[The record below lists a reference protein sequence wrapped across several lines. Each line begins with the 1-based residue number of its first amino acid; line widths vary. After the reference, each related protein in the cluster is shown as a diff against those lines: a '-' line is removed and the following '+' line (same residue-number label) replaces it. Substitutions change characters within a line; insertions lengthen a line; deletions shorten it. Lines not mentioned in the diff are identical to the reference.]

1 MGAMGILEVV
11 RAMGIVEVWGA
22 WGVLGITRVVRVFG
36 VWACYKLAMGIARRD
51 AIGVGS
57 VDF

>member
-1 MGAMGILEVV
+1 MEVV
-11 RAMGIVEVWGA
+11 RAMGIVGVWGA
-22 WGVLGITRVVRVFG
+22 WGILGIIRVVRVFG
-36 VWACYKLAMGIARRD
+36 VWARYKLAMGIARRD